1 MTQKNIRP
9 TTTKI
14 NYESISISLMGIC
27 TSLNANKLCWAFEYY
42 EKLAF
47 GRVINEVEE
56 EISARA
62 IKKGLDF
69 EKTELASILE
79 YELIHLPKY
88 QQLRE
93 DELEC
98 FLYPNKFNNQILFP
112 EQKIADFLLV
122 SYPSQNDAEWQ
133 ELERIIRKI
142 PGIDYN
148 FTIKKT
154 SPKAKALIQEI
165 CGW

>member
-1 MTQKNIRP
+1 MENNQIDILVGTQMI
-9 TTTKI
+9 
-14 NYESISISLMGIC
+14 
-27 TSLNANKLCWAFEYY
+27 A
-42 EKLAF
+42 
-47 GRVINEVEE
+47 
-56 EISARA
+56 
-62 IKKGLDF
+62 KGLDF
-69 EKTELASILE
+69 EKTEPDSILE
-79 YELIHLPKY
+79 YQLLHLPKY
-88 QQLRE
+88 QQLRD

-122 SYPSQNDAEWQ
+122 SYPLQNDTEWQ
-133 ELERIIRKI
+133 DLERIIRKI